1 MLLRHPR
8 SSSLGKTELGCDPP
22 LLRFR
27 FDSPIDWIDR
37 WQNLPQNPA
46 GAKTDDGFELVVDN
60 RKARHDFFIEET
72 FEAGL
77 ALLGTEVKSLRAHRA
92 NLRDAYVRIK
102 NGEAS
107 LQGIHIGAY
116 APAGQFSHAETR
128 PRKLLL
134 HRREIDRSWG
144 RVREQGYSIVPLK
157 IYFKRGRAKVEIGL
171 ARGKKMYDK
180 RETIARK
187 SARRDIERAM
197 KARNR

>member
-1 MLLRHPR
+1 M
-8 SSSLGKTELGCDPP
+8 
-22 LLRFR
+22 
-27 FDSPIDWIDR
+27 
-37 WQNLPQNPA
+37 
-46 GAKTDDGFELVVDN
+46 AKTPTKPSGSKASDDGFELVVDN

-134 HRREIDRSWG
+134 HRREIDRLWG

-180 RETIARK
+180 RESIARK
-187 SARRDIERAM
+187 SARRDIERAL

>member
-1 MLLRHPR
+1 MA
-8 SSSLGKTELGCDPP
+8 KT
-22 LLRFR
+22 
-27 FDSPIDWIDR
+27 
-37 WQNLPQNPA
+37 PA
-46 GAKTDDGFELVVDN
+46 KSGGAKTPAKDDGFELVVDN

-77 ALLGTEVKSLRAHRA
+77 ALLGTEVKSLRSHRA

-134 HRREIDRSWG
+134 HRREIDKVGGQVS
-144 RVREQGYSIVPLK
+144 EQGYDRVTLK
-157 IYFKRGRAKVEIGL
+157 LYFKR
-171 ARGKKMYDK
+171 
-180 RETIARK
+180 
-187 SARRDIERAM
+187 
-197 KARNR
+197 

>member
-1 MLLRHPR
+1 MLPPV
-8 SSSLGKTELGCDPP
+8 SSA
-22 LLRFR
+22 
-27 FDSPIDWIDR
+27 I
-37 WQNLPQNPA
+37 
-46 GAKTDDGFELVVDN
+46 
-60 RKARHDFFIEET
+60 
-72 FEAGL
+72 
-77 ALLGTEVKSLRAHRA
+77 
-92 NLRDAYVRIK
+92 
-102 NGEAS
+102 
-107 LQGIHIGAY
+107 
-116 APAGQFSHAETR
+116 AETR

-134 HRREIDRSWG
+134 HRREIDRLWG

>member
-1 MLLRHPR
+1 MAKPPNK
-8 SSSLGKTELGCDPP
+8 SS
-22 LLRFR
+22 
-27 FDSPIDWIDR
+27 
-37 WQNLPQNPA
+37 
-46 GAKTDDGFELVVDN
+46 AKGSAKGSDDGFELVVDN
-60 RKARHDFFIEET
+60 KKARHDFFIEET

-92 NLRDAYVRIK
+92 NLRDSYIRIK

-116 APAGQFSHAETR
+116 APAGQFSHPETR

-134 HRREIDRSWG
+134 HRREIDRLWG

-157 IYFKRGRAKVEIGL
+157 LYFKRGRAKVEIGL

-180 RETIARK
+180 RETIALK

>member
-1 MLLRHPR
+1 MA
-8 SSSLGKTELGCDPP
+8 KPP
-22 LLRFR
+22 AK
-27 FDSPIDWIDR
+27 S
-37 WQNLPQNPA
+37 

-60 RKARHDFFIEET
+60 RKARHDFFIEES

-134 HRREIDRSWG
+134 HRREIDRLWG
-144 RVREQGYSIVPLK
+144 RVREQGYSIVPAQDL
-157 IYFKRGRAKVEIGL
+157 FQTWSRQSRDRSRARQEDVRQ
-171 ARGKKMYDK
+171 A
-180 RETIARK
+180 
-187 SARRDIERAM
+187 
-197 KARNR
+197 

>member
-1 MLLRHPR
+1 M
-8 SSSLGKTELGCDPP
+8 
-22 LLRFR
+22 
-27 FDSPIDWIDR
+27 
-37 WQNLPQNPA
+37 
-46 GAKTDDGFELVVDN
+46 AKTPPKSAGSKASAAKDDGFELVVDN

-102 NGEAS
+102 SGEAS

-134 HRREIDRSWG
+134 HRREIDRLWG

-171 ARGKKMYDK
+171 AKGKKMYDK
-180 RETIARK
+180 REDIARK
-187 SARRDIERAM
+187 SARRDIERAL
-197 KARNR
+197 KGRNR

>member
-1 MLLRHPR
+1 MPKP
-8 SSSLGKTELGCDPP
+8 SGK
-22 LLRFR
+22 
-27 FDSPIDWIDR
+27 SPGKAV
-37 WQNLPQNPA
+37 PS
-46 GAKTDDGFELVVDN
+46 KDDGFELIVDN
-60 RKARHDFFIEET
+60 KKARHDFFIEET

-77 ALLGTEVKSLRAHRA
+77 ALLGTEVKSLRQHRA
-92 NLRDAYVRIK
+92 NLRDSYVRIK

-116 APAGQFSHAETR
+116 APAGQFSHPETR

-134 HRREIDRSWG
+134 HRREINRLWG

-157 IYFKRGRAKVEIGL
+157 LYFKRGRAKVEIGL
-171 ARGKKMYDK
+171 AKGKKMYDK

-187 SARRDIERAM
+187 SARRDMERAM

>member
-1 MLLRHPR
+1 M
-8 SSSLGKTELGCDPP
+8 
-22 LLRFR
+22 
-27 FDSPIDWIDR
+27 
-37 WQNLPQNPA
+37 
-46 GAKTDDGFELVVDN
+46 AKTPAKSSRSKASAAKDDGFELVVDN

-92 NLRDAYVRIK
+92 NLRDSYVRIK

-107 LQGIHIGAY
+107 LQGIHIGTY

-134 HRREIDRSWG
+134 HRREIDRLWG

-171 ARGKKMYDK
+171 AKGKKMYDK
-180 RETIARK
+180 RDDIARK
-187 SARRDIERAM
+187 SARRDMERAM
-197 KARNR
+197 KSRNR